1 MEDILKR
8 VNYDRNAAKDAF
20 TMLNLEDTFTLS
32 FDIYKEFVDN
42 LISKLEDS
50 SQKTSVKRIFN
61 SSGSKMNRKIKSYF
75 KEAAKNMGY
84 LETKPDVFD
93 RSLNQFR
100 KSWEEVLKKK
110 RKSTVNQAGNYT
122 KPKLRRRLFNEIKRG
137 TKGGRADEWSARKA
151 QLLAQ
156 RYKKAGGGYRD

>member
-8 VNYDRNAAKDAF
+8 IPYDKEAAKNAF
-20 TMLNLEDTFTLS
+20 TMLNLEDTFTLD

-42 LISKLEDS
+42 FISKLEDS
-50 SQKTSVKRIFN
+50 SQKTSVKRTFN
-61 SSGSKMNRKIKSYF
+61 NSGSKMNRKIKSYF
-75 KEAAKNMGY
+75 KEAAKSMGY
-84 LETKPDVFD
+84 LETKPEVFD

-100 KSWEEVLKKK
+100 KSWEEVLKK
-110 RKSTVNQAGNYT
+110 KSTVNQAGNYT

-137 TKGGRADEWSARKA
+137 TKGGRAGQWSARKA

-156 RYKKAGGGYRD
+156 RYKKAGGGYHD

>member
-8 VNYDRNAAKDAF
+8 VNYDRNVAKDAF
-20 TMLNLEDTFTLS
+20 TMLNLEDTFTLT
-32 FDIYKEFVDN
+32 FDIYQKFVENFID
-42 LISKLEDS
+42 KLEDS
-50 SQKTSVKRIFN
+50 SQKTSVRRLFN
-61 SSGSKMNRKIKSYF
+61 NSGSKMNTKIKSYF
-75 KEAAKNMGY
+75 KEAARSMGY

-100 KSWEEVLKKK
+100 KSWEEVLKK
-110 RKSTVNQAGNYT
+110 KSTVNQAGNYT

-137 TKGGRADEWSARKA
+137 TKGGRANQWSARKA